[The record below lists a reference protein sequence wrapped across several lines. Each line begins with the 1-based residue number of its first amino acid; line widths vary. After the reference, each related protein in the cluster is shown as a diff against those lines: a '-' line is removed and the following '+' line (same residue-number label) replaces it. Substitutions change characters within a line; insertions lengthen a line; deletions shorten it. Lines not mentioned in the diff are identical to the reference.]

1 MEKPLKEK
9 FAHGTKNTK
18 PFVSDPMMP
27 GVDSFVFVKPLC
39 SRNENITILFKTAR
53 TISEMIRLSDNC

>member
-1 MEKPLKEK
+1 MKKPLKEK
-9 FAHGTKNTK
+9 FAHGMKNTK

-27 GVDSFVFVKPLC
+27 GDDGFAFAKPLC
-39 SRNENITILFKTAR
+39 SGNENIPIFFRTAR